1 MFADSNIRR
10 VNGDVKEIAKEML
23 EQWDGVGDCRNV
35 TSEHNDQRGSS
46 LTPKQTCTCKVLC
59 SVGQP
64 GALT

>member
-35 TSEHNDQRGSS
+35 ASEDND
-46 LTPKQTCTCKVLC
+46 
-59 SVGQP
+59 
-64 GALT
+64 